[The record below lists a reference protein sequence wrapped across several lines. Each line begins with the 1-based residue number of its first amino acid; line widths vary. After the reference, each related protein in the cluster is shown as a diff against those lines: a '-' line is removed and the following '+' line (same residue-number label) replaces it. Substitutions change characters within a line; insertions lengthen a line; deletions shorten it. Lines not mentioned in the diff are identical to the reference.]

1 MKEMLQKLREAS
13 VDAILQADDIT
24 ALENLR
30 VKYLG
35 KKGELTAILK
45 QMGRLSAEER
55 PAMGQLANQV
65 RAELE
70 TALEQRREALNA
82 RMLEM
87 RLKAEALDVTMPGKA
102 PELGHQHP
110 MYIVLDEIKDIF
122 VGMGFEILEGPEIEE
137 AEYNFTKLNTSEGHP
152 AREWSDT
159 FYQRVLCSPIN
170 VGSGQVRCAHGVL
183 PVPAP
188 ATERLLRGV
197 PVYAGGVTGELCT
210 PTGAALLRQFVS
222 DYSAMPQ
229 MCVSAAGYGT
239 GKKDFAAANVVR
251 VLLGESGNGDEQ
263 VVELCCNIDDQ
274 PAESLAFAM
283 DELLA
288 LGALDVYFTAIGM
301 KKGRPGVLLTCLCRP
316 EQRDAM
322 LRCIFRNTTTL
333 GVRERTCARYSLA
346 RCTQTVQ
353 TRFGPVRVKTAQGYG
368 VTREKAE
375 YDDLARLARG
385 SGQPLDEIR
394 AAVAQVL
401 GDQNETE

>member
-1 MKEMLQKLREAS
+1 MRIGHGYDVHRLVSGRPCIIGGVNIPFDLGLDGHSDADVLTHAVMDSLLGALALGDIGKHFPDTDPRYKGADSIALLRHVAALVRESGWQLGNLDATVLAQAPKLAPH
-13 VDAILQADDIT
+13 ILQMR
-24 ALENLR
+24 ENLAA
-30 VKYLG
+30 
-35 KKGELTAILK
+35 AI
-45 QMGRLSAEER
+45 GCAVE
-55 PAMGQLANQV
+55 QV
-65 RAELE
+65 HFHEVG
-70 TALEQRREALNA
+70 
-82 RMLEM
+82 
-87 RLKAEALDVTMPGKA
+87 ALDA
-102 PELGHQHP
+102 LAD
-110 MYIVLDEIKDIF
+110 VLCVCALMDA
-122 VGMGFEILEGPEIEE
+122 LQP
-137 AEYNFTKLNTSEGHP
+137 
-152 AREWSDT
+152 
-159 FYQRVLCSPIN
+159 QRVLCSPIN

-197 PVYAGGVTGELCT
+197 PVYAGSVTGELCT

-222 DYSAMPQ
+222 DYGAMPQ

-263 VVELCCNIDDQ
+263 VMELCCNIDDQ

-288 LGALDVYFTAIGM
+288 LGALDVYFTAVGM
-301 KKGRPGVLLTCLCRP
+301 KKSRPGVLLTCLCRP

-322 LRCIFRNTTTL
+322 LHCIFRNTTTL

-346 RCTQTVQ
+346 RRTQTVQ

-375 YDDLARLARG
+375 YDDLARLARE

-394 AAVAQVL
+394 AAVTQAL
-401 GDQNETE
+401 RDRNETE

>member
-1 MKEMLQKLREAS
+1 MNAALGGRAVVSAAPDAKCGIRGTHVTVRIHGQQEGAHPLHTECAHGGAS
-13 VDAILQADDIT
+13 
-24 ALENLR
+24 
-30 VKYLG
+30 
-35 KKGELTAILK
+35 
-45 QMGRLSAEER
+45 SAEIMAFLDAVPLSRSIRENAKAVYAR
-55 PAMGQLANQV
+55 LLEAESAVHGCAVEQV
-65 RAELE
+65 HFHEVG
-70 TALEQRREALNA
+70 
-82 RMLEM
+82 
-87 RLKAEALDVTMPGKA
+87 ALDA
-102 PELGHQHP
+102 LAD
-110 MYIVLDEIKDIF
+110 VLCVCALMDA
-122 VGMGFEILEGPEIEE
+122 LQP
-137 AEYNFTKLNTSEGHP
+137 
-152 AREWSDT
+152 
-159 FYQRVLCSPIN
+159 QRVLCSPIN

-197 PVYAGGVTGELCT
+197 PVYAGGVAGELCT

-222 DYSAMPQ
+222 DYGAMPQ

-239 GKKDFAAANVVR
+239 GKKDLAAANVVR

-263 VVELCCNIDDQ
+263 VMELYCNIDDQ

-283 DELLA
+283 DALLA
-288 LGALDVYFTAIGM
+288 LGALDVYFTAAGM
-301 KKGRPGVLLTCLCRP
+301 KKSRPGVVLTCLCRP

-333 GVRERTCARYSLA
+333 GVRERSCARYSLV

-375 YDDLARLARG
+375 YDDLARRARE

-394 AAVAQVL
+394 AAVAQAL
-401 GDQNETE
+401 RDRNETE